1 MSIRGAV
8 TATLPHLDRRSLLSS
23 EACCAKEDGE
33 GGWQHL
39 ECSAQDSH
47 FMEKFELFPLNSK
60 LSKPS
65 FKHSNI
71 QTFQHSYTS
80 PRSSFTFH

>member
-1 MSIRGAV
+1 LATLV
-8 TATLPHLDRRSLLSS
+8 LATLPHLDRRSLLSS

-47 FMEKFELFPLNSK
+47 FWSTIDKAPQKPSIKLTKIAHISHFSK
-60 LSKPS
+60 LSNPKL
-65 FKHSNI
+65 
-71 QTFQHSYTS
+71 
-80 PRSSFTFH
+80 